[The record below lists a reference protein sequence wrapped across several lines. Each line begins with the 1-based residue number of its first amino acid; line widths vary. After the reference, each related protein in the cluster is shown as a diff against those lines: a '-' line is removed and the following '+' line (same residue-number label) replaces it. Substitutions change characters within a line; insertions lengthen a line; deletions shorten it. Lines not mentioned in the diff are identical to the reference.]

1 VPELMILEAL
11 PVAVER
17 DGWDWLLYAL
27 SLAAAV
33 TAIVLFLPWALER
46 RRRPEVGFHWKFS
59 PDGDP
64 ANLTP
69 WSAGYVP
76 EIDPTQPFL
85 VEAAIQNTGDQ
96 AGGDTLVNFVA
107 PDCFD
112 LSQPS
117 KSEARHLTATHNT
130 VGLPPEYRVVF
141 TDNRPEPWTP
151 GNWYMWQ
158 YRLQYS
164 TAQPCDRPL
173 RIRLLFN
180 VSDSRFNSR
189 GRRWLP
195 SRVPPLEPHG
205 APVETPWPPTR
216 SSRRIMR
223 QARAE
228 PRGRVACLPG
238 ERSDVRDLIVLPA
251 QGGHTSVPGPAEE
264 QPLNRS
270 DPPPSPA
277 GPSDK

>member
-1 VPELMILEAL
+1 MSRLKRTLRENDGALTVLVTASMSRCWHRYRVSSSPSSLQNGVLAGLVPEPMILEAL
-11 PVAVER
+11 PATVER
-17 DGWDWLLYAL
+17 DGWDWLLYVL
-27 SLAAAV
+27 SLAAAA

-64 ANLTP
+64 ENLTP
-69 WSAGYVP
+69 WSAGYEP

-85 VEAAIQNTGDQ
+85 VEAAIQNTGDK
-96 AGGDTLVNFVA
+96 AGGDTLINFVA

-117 KSEARHLTATHNT
+117 KPEARHFTATHNT
-130 VGLPPEYRVVF
+130 AGLPPEYRVVF
-141 TDNRPEPWTP
+141 AADRPEPWTP
-151 GNWYMWQ
+151 GNWFMWQ

-164 TAQPCDRPL
+164 TAQACDRPL

-195 SRVPPLEPHG
+195 SIVPPLD
-205 APVETPWPPTR
+205 PT
-216 SSRRIMR
+216 
-223 QARAE
+223 A
-228 PRGRVACLPG
+228 LP
-238 ERSDVRDLIVLPA
+238 
-251 QGGHTSVPGPAEE
+251 
-264 QPLNRS
+264 
-270 DPPPSPA
+270 
-277 GPSDK
+277 